1 MTRRLLVSVALAAV
15 LAALLS
21 FGPEVAAQSPAPS
34 SCGIENVERIVAIG
48 DVHGAYDTYLEIL
61 QTAGLID
68 RRQRWIGGKT
78 HFVQLGDMVDRGPDS
93 RKVLDLAR
101 KLEREAPSRGGG
113 RAHILLG
120 NHETGRMLG
129 DLRYVSAGEYKA
141 FVNAESEDVR
151 TRFAT
156 LLSPQDPEGFAK
168 SLPLGSAELQLAF
181 GARGDY
187 GRWLR
192 TLNAVA
198 RINGIMFMHGGLSP
212 LVAATPCDDINAAV
226 RRELTTDFQQTL
238 ASLQTSLAAGE
249 NGPLWYRGLA
259 NQPDDFEPTVDEIL
273 KAQGAKAI
281 VIAHT
286 TTLDGRVRV
295 RFGGKVT
302 QIDTGML
309 NGQFYPAGR
318 ASALEIKGG
327 QVTAIYQDRKDPLNV
342 PALVTSAP

>member
-1 MTRRLLVSVALAAV
+1 MMRRFLFPAVLALALAAV
-15 LAALLS
+15 AARS
-21 FGPEVAAQSPAPS
+21 SVDAQQVAPS
-34 SCGIENVERIVAIG
+34 SCGIEGVERIVAIG
-48 DVHGAYDTYLEIL
+48 DVHGAYDSYVQIL
-61 QTAGLID
+61 QTAGIID

-78 HFVQLGDMVDRGPDS
+78 HFLQLGDMVDRGADS

-101 KLEREAPSRGGG
+101 KMEREAPSRGG

-120 NHETGRMLG
+120 NHEAGRMLG
-129 DLRYVSAGEYKA
+129 DLRYISAGEYKA
-141 FVNAESEDVR
+141 FQTADSEDIR
-151 TRFAT
+151 QRFVLAVA
-156 LLSPQDPEGFAK
+156 PPDPEAFLN
-168 SLPLGSAELQLAF
+168 SLPLGSAELQIAF
-181 GARGDY
+181 GGRGEY

-198 RINGIMFMHGGLSP
+198 KINGIMFMHGGISP
-212 LVAATPCDDINAAV
+212 TVAPMPCDDINATV

-259 NQPDDFEPTVDEIL
+259 NQPDEFEPTVDEIL
-273 KAQGAKAI
+273 TAQGAKAI

-286 TTLDGRVRV
+286 TTQNGRVRP
-295 RFGGKVT
+295 RFGGKVI

-309 NGQFYPAGR
+309 SAPFYPGGR

-327 QVTAIYQDRKDPLNV
+327 QITAIYQDQKDPLAV
-342 PALVTSAP
+342 PALGAPAP